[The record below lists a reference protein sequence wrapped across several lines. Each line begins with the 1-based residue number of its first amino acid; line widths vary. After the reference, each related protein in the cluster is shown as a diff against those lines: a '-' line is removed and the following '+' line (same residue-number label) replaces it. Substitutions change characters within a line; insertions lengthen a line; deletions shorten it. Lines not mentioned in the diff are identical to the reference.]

1 MFGHRLE
8 HDRQALLSGVIVKW
22 SLTPCSPLFWLQ
34 ACLLFFCFS
43 NSSFA
48 FIPATTVWTLG
59 GSIGA
64 SPSAL
69 CTAAGYAYVRQGFFQ
84 TVTGS
89 PFVSGSNTFM
99 VYNGAEYGWCGTFSG
114 GTNGPQFFQYE
125 RCPYPGATRVVS
137 GHLQCEGDPPPPC
150 PVSGTTKKDPI
161 ALSGISGQQGIGAS
175 MCAAA
180 TGADCAIKCNSGIA
194 SYNEVSGQS
203 SVYCENYEFTGA
215 GCTNTSLVATSVST
229 VPSTIKATPV
239 NDPPKSREDC
249 PGGSGFAQVNNVGM
263 CLPSGTQFSGGSS
276 TTTSTSGSV
285 TTTSTTTVSPGG
297 TNTTTTTTTY
307 KDGSG
312 NVTYS
317 GTTTGTDGINQA
329 GNNGQGGEKLNLGDA
344 PVFDQSL
351 PTETNFN
358 IKAQGNPVFSTEIF
372 ATTASCPAPITFS
385 AMGKDFSID
394 FSPIC
399 ALADI
404 IRGIVLM
411 LSAIVAMRAVVTK

>member
-1 MFGHRLE
+1 MRW
-8 HDRQALLSGVIVKW
+8 LS
-22 SLTPCSPLFWLQ
+22 THCNPLCWLP
-34 ACLLFFCFS
+34 AFLLFFCFS
-43 NSSFA
+43 NSANAWVPGTLRWVVSGTWGDS
-48 FIPATTVWTLG
+48 AT
-59 GSIGA
+59 
-64 SPSAL
+64 AL
-69 CTAAGYAYVRQGFFQ
+69 CSGKGYAYANILAAQG
-84 TVTGS
+84 VNTG
-89 PFVSGSNTFM
+89 PMTQGEYYFYTYVGLP
-99 VYNGAEYGWCGTFSG
+99 YGWCATYEG
-114 GTNGPQFFQYE
+114 GTNGPQVFQYQT
-125 RCPYPGATRVVS
+125 CPYPGEYRIVS
-137 GHLQCEGDPPPPC
+137 NRMECAGDPPPPC
-150 PVSGTTKKDPI
+150 PVSGTTKKDTI

-175 MCAAA
+175 MCA
-180 TGADCAIKCNSGIA
+180 GSGGSDCAIKCNSGIA

-215 GCTNTSLVATSVST
+215 DCTNTSLVATPVST

-285 TTTSTTTVSPGG
+285 TTTSTTTVNPGG

-372 ATTASCPAPITFS
+372 ATSASCPAPITFS
-385 AMGKDFSID
+385 AMGKDFNID

-411 LSAIVAMRAVVTK
+411 LSAIVAMRSLVNN

>member
-1 MFGHRLE
+1 M
-8 HDRQALLSGVIVKW
+8 
-22 SLTPCSPLFWLQ
+22 CSPDAVLSTPSVGFYRIAGVSGYDYPSASSGCSSAASVDKFWGAGYTGSGSGTGPS
-34 ACLLFFCFS
+34 ACVVTKTS
-43 NSSFA
+43 DG
-48 FIPATTVWTLG
+48 TTNPV
-59 GSIGA
+59 SIGFVA
-64 SPSAL
+64 GSCPS
-69 CTAAGYAYVRQGFFQ
+69 GF
-84 TVTGS
+84 V
-89 PFVSGSNTFM
+89 VSGSQCVNT
-99 VYNGAEYGWCGTFSG
+99 CT
-114 GTNGPQFFQYE
+114 P
-125 RCPYPGATRVVS
+125 
-137 GHLQCEGDPPPPC
+137 LPPC
-150 PVSGTTKKDPI
+150 PGEGTSKKDTVS
-161 ALSGISGQQGIGAS
+161 LSGIAGQQGIGAS
-175 MCAAA
+175 MCADS
-180 TGADCAIKCNSGIA
+180 GGSNCGIKCTSGIA
-194 SYNEVSGQS
+194 SYNDVSGQS
-203 SVYCENYEFTGA
+203 SVYCESYTFTGSS
-215 GCTNTSLVATSVST
+215 CSDSSLVATPVST

-285 TTTSTTTVSPGG
+285 TTTSTTTVNPGG

-329 GNNGQGGEKLNLGDA
+329 GNNGQSGEKLNLGDA

>member
-1 MFGHRLE
+1 MC
-8 HDRQALLSGVIVKW
+8 IY
-22 SLTPCSPLFWLQ
+22 T
-34 ACLLFFCFS
+34 
-43 NSSFA
+43 
-48 FIPATTVWTLG
+48 
-59 GSIGA
+59 
-64 SPSAL
+64 
-69 CTAAGYAYVRQGFFQ
+69 CT
-84 TVTGS
+84 
-89 PFVSGSNTFM
+89 
-99 VYNGAEYGWCGTFSG
+99 E
-114 GTNGPQFFQYE
+114 
-125 RCPYPGATRVVS
+125 
-137 GHLQCEGDPPPPC
+137 PC
-150 PVSGTTKKDPI
+150 PSSETTKKDAI

-175 MCAAA
+175 MCA
-180 TGADCAIKCNSGIA
+180 GSGGSDCAIKCNSGIA

-203 SVYCENYEFTGA
+203 SVYCENYEFTGS

-249 PGGSGFAQVNNVGM
+249 PGGS
-263 CLPSGTQFSGGSS
+263 S

-285 TTTSTTTVSPGG
+285 TTTSTTTVNPGG

-385 AMGKDFSID
+385 AMGKDFNID